1 MWSIHAWSVGLI
13 YADNYYFDDIMILWD
28 GAKCSR
34 NSKCYDDTTHGD
46 LSVMTCI
53 HLWLLL
59 LKLWNAFTLSQGFSI
74 DILQAFKLCMN
85 HLPSYWKLLCPWIY
99 HCQLYTVATYIK
111 CVMVIQPSQLYFL
124 YCAKA
129 LLIYSDTAVSI
140 LIKQSTAH
148 QLGKSR
154 NTTL

>member
-1 MWSIHAWSVGLI
+1 MQAWSVGLI

-59 LKLWNAFTLSQGFSI
+59 LKLWNAFTLPQGFSI

-85 HLPSYWKLLCPWIY
+85 HLPSYWTLFCPWIY
-99 HCQLYTVATYIK
+99 HSQLYTVATCIK
-111 CVMVIQPSQLYFL
+111 CVMVIQPSQILAVL
-124 YCAKA
+124 CHSINI
-129 LLIYSDTAVSI
+129 LWYSSQYSNKTINSP
-140 LIKQSTAH
+140 STC
-148 QLGKSR
+148 
-154 NTTL
+154 